1 MPRMQPVES
10 SSIEAVGFEPTR
22 NELTVRFVGGG
33 TYVYGMVPRSVFDD
47 LLAAESKGRFVNQRI
62 KPRYPFRKA

>member
-22 NELTVRFVGGG
+22 NELTVRFVGGAS
-33 TYVYGMVPRSVFDD
+33 YIYGMVPRAVFDE
-47 LLAAESKGRFVNQRI
+47 LLAAASKGRFVNQHI
-62 KPRYPFRKA
+62 KPRYPVRSA